1 MSKSIA
7 VDDANFDQTV
17 LQAERP
23 VLVDFW
29 APWCRPCLMLAPVLD
44 ELAEE
49 YDDRITFVRMDVD
62 QNPKTASKYHIM
74 SIPTLLLFKKGEP
87 FSHMTGFKQKAELK
101 RDLDAVTT

>member
-1 MSKSIA
+1 MSESIT

-17 LQAERP
+17 LQAEIP

-29 APWCRPCLMLAPVLD
+29 APWCRPCLMLAPILD

-49 YDDRITFVRMDVD
+49 YSGKITFARMDVD
-62 QNPKTASKYHIM
+62 QNPKTASKYQVM

-87 FSHMTGFKQKAELK
+87 VSNIVGYKQKAELK
-101 RDLDAVTT
+101 RDLDATST

>member
-17 LQAERP
+17 LQAEKP

-29 APWCRPCLMLAPVLD
+29 SPGCRPCLMLAPVLD

-49 YDDRITFVRMDVD
+49 YDERITFVRMDVD
-62 QNPKTASKYHIM
+62 QNPKTASKYQIM

-87 FSHMTGFKQKAELK
+87 FSHMVGFKQKAELK

>member
-1 MSKSIA
+1 MSKSIT
-7 VDDANFDQTV
+7 VDDTNFDQTV

-29 APWCRPCLMLAPVLD
+29 APWCRPCLMLAPVLE

-49 YDDRITFVRMDVD
+49 YEDSITFARMDVD
-62 QNPKTASKYHIM
+62 QNPKTASKYQIM

-87 FSHMTGFKQKAELK
+87 VSHVVGFKQKAELK

>member
-17 LQAERP
+17 LQAEKP

-49 YDDRITFVRMDVD
+49 YDEKITFVRMDVD
-62 QNPKTASKYHIM
+62 QNPKTASKYQIM

-87 FSHMTGFKQKAELK
+87 FSHMVGFKQKAELK